1 MADNSLSVY
10 LVSEA
15 EGRLCGR
22 IATAAADLEVLA
34 YDAGDLIDDMRPRLR
49 VLEKFATA

>member
-1 MADNSLSVY
+1 MADTSLSVY

-22 IATAAADLEVLA
+22 IATAVADLEVLA
-34 YDAGDLIDDMRPRLR
+34 YDAEDLVDDIQPRLR